1 MSSVARNRF
10 LSALGVAQRLIT
22 AERAHVALRACSSV
36 HRNKTMY
43 RRTMDST
50 VQMAH
55 YATKPIFTNK
65 DETRELMAIWPDIVR
80 DITDSIEIPE
90 VSKWMAKVLQ
100 YNVPGGKKNRSLAL
114 IYAYKLLATNDQLT
128 KDNIRLAR
136 ILAWCVELVQAYFL
150 LLDDIQDRSAFRRNQ
165 PCWYR
170 HNDIGLAAVNDATLL
185 ESAIYF
191 LIKKHLKGK
200 ECYVDIFEIF
210 HDITQMTAWGQSLD
224 LLSTNFGKKPDL
236 DLFTM
241 DRYNSI
247 VKFKC
252 SYYTFILPVTVAMH
266 FAGIKDPEMLR
277 QTKTILFEMGHFF
290 QVQDDYLGCYGKSEV
305 TGKDNTDIQEGKCT
319 WLIVVALQRATPE
332 QRKILKECYGISDPE
347 KEQCVKRFYNDLGL
361 PNTYSIYEEE
371 TYNLLNTHIQ
381 QISRGLPHDLFLK
394 LLDNIHHR
402 VS

>member
-10 LSALGVAQRLIT
+10 LSALGVAQRLLT
-22 AERAHVALRACSSV
+22 AEHAHVAMRACSSGHHGKAV
-36 HRNKTMY
+36 Y
-43 RRTMDST
+43 RRTMEST
-50 VQMAH
+50 VRMAH

-100 YNVPGGKKNRSLAL
+100 YNVPGGKKNRGLAL

-128 KDNIRLAR
+128 EDNIRLAR

-150 LLDDIQDRSAFRRNQ
+150 LLDDIQDRSLFRRNQ
-165 PCWYR
+165 PW
-170 HNDIGLAAVNDATLL
+170 
-185 ESAIYF
+185 
-191 LIKKHLKGK
+191 K
-200 ECYVDIFEIF
+200 ECYVDILETF
-210 HDITQMTAWGQSLD
+210 HNMTQMTSSGQSLD

-252 SYYTFILPVTVAMH
+252 SYYTFVLPITVAMH
-266 FAGIKDPEMLR
+266 FAGIKDLEMLR

-290 QVQDDYLGCYGKSEV
+290 QVQDDYLGCYGKPEV
-305 TGKDNTDIQEGKCT
+305 IGKDNTDIQEGKCT
-319 WLIVVALQRATPE
+319 WLIVVALQRAIPE
-332 QRKILKECYGISDPE
+332 QRKILKECYGVSDLE
-347 KEQCVKRFYNDLGL
+347 KEQCVKRLYNDLGL

-394 LLDNIHHR
+394 LLDNIHRR